1 MNNSS
6 LKIHLAPLQG
16 HTDSF
21 YRNAHQSVFGGV
33 DTYYTPFVRLEKGQK
48 FRTRELR
55 DINPENNTVS
65 DLIPQLIASTP
76 DELKEIADLF
86 IKNGYTRADLNMGCP
101 FPMLARRHKGSGLLA
116 HPDEVEALLKA
127 MAEIPELKFSVK
139 MRLGWDSAE
148 EAMNLISLLN
158 DAPLVHI
165 GLHAR
170 LGKQQYKGET
180 DREAFAAFYEA
191 CKHPLF
197 YNGDLRTSQDITD
210 IITRFPNLAGVMIGR
225 GILANPALASEFKSG
240 GIAMD
245 PKEKKKKM
253 HELHDLIF
261 SQYNEYLQGE
271 KQLLEKMKPF
281 WEYLS
286 DELEKRTRKKIE
298 KASKLSQYEA
308 AVALAFSQWGKV
320 ERSAVDDEDDSSVNI
335 L

>member
-1 MNNSS
+1 MHNPS

-21 YRNAHQSVFGGV
+21 YRNAHQDIFGGV
-33 DTYYTPFVRLEKGQK
+33 DTYYTPFVRLEKGHT

-55 DINPENNTVS
+55 DINPENNSVS
-65 DLIPQLIASTP
+65 ELVPQLIASTP

-86 IKNGYTRADLNMGCP
+86 IKNGYQRADLNMGCP

-116 HPDEVEALLKA
+116 HPAEVEDLLKA
-127 MAEIPELKFSVK
+127 MSEIPELQFSVK
-139 MRLGWDSAE
+139 MRLGWDSPE
-148 EAMNLISLLN
+148 EAMQLISMLN
-158 DAPLVHI
+158 DASLVHI

-197 YNGDLRTSQDITD
+197 YNGDLKTIEDIDD
-210 IITRFPNLAGVMIGR
+210 IIERFPNLAGVMIGR
-225 GILANPALASEFKSG
+225 GLLANPALASEYKNNTVL
-240 GIAMD
+240 D
-245 PKEKKKKM
+245 VKEKKKKM
-253 HELHDLIF
+253 QQLHEDIF
-261 SQYNEYLQGE
+261 SKYNEYLQGD
-271 KQLLEKMKPF
+271 KQLLEKIKPF

-298 KASKLSQYEA
+298 KANKLSQYEA

-320 ERSAVDDEDDSSVNI
+320 ERRPQEDEDDDWLNN